1 MFNTIINRSHRSLS
15 RVELSDEQ
23 IRAQAP
29 SVFASAPQAGVSE
42 RYTFLPTAQIISRM
56 RQEGWAPVE
65 VQQQAVRLE
74 GRMGF
79 QKHVIRFQRRDEI
92 AKPGEFTPEIAL
104 VNSHDRS
111 SAYQIHG
118 ALYRFVCSN
127 GLMVSDSTIERVS
140 IRHSGRETEEVIAA
154 SFEMLAQI
162 PQLTERVN
170 AFRSRQLTPGEQHLF
185 AQRAIEAR
193 WEDVKLAP
201 VGADKILSP
210 RRREDTG
217 ADLWSVYNRVQENL
231 LRGGQR
237 DWSQRRQDGRRIGKS
252 RPITGLDESIRV
264 NKELW
269 SLAETLRTGNLAQ
282 N

>member
-1 MFNTIINRSHRSLS
+1 MFNTIINRSHRSLA
-15 RVELSDEQ
+15 RIELSDEQ
-23 IRAQAP
+23 IKVQAP
-29 SVFASAPQAGVSE
+29 SVFAAAPQAGVSE
-42 RYTFLPTAQIISRM
+42 RYLFLPTSTIVNRM

-65 VQQQAVRLE
+65 VQQQAVRVE

-79 QKHVIRFQRRDEI
+79 QKHVIRFQRRDQI
-92 AKPGEFTPEIAL
+92 AKPGEYTPELCL

-118 ALYRFVCSN
+118 ALYRFVCAN

-140 IRHSGRETEEVIAA
+140 IRHSGRETDEVIAA
-154 SFEMLAQI
+154 SFSMLAQI

-170 AFRSRQLTPGEQHLF
+170 AFRARQLTPAEQHLF
-185 AQRAIEAR
+185 AERALQLR
-193 WEDVKLAP
+193 WEDLRFAP
-201 VGADKILSP
+201 VRPEKILWP
-210 RRREDTG
+210 RRTEDTG
-217 ADLWSVYNRVQENL
+217 ADLWTVYNRVQENL

-237 DWSQRRQDGRRIGKS
+237 DYFQRRDNGRRIGKS

-264 NKELW
+264 NKQLW
-269 SLAETLRTGNLAQ
+269 ELAEALRSGKLAA

>member
-1 MFNTIINRSHRSLS
+1 MFSSIIHRNTRSLA
-15 RVELSDEQ
+15 RIELSDEQ
-23 IRAQAP
+23 IRNQAP
-29 SVFASAPQAGVSE
+29 SIFAAAPVAGVSE
-42 RYTFLPTAQIISRM
+42 RYTFLPTAQIVGRM

-65 VQQQAVRLE
+65 VQQQAVRVE

-118 ALYRFVCSN
+118 ALYRFVCAN

-140 IRHSGRETEEVIAA
+140 IRHSGRETDEVIAA
-154 SFEMLAQI
+154 SFSMLAQI

-170 AFRSRQLTPGEQHLF
+170 AFRARQLTPAEQHQF
-185 AQRAIEAR
+185 AERALQLR
-193 WEDVKLAP
+193 WDDLRFSP
-201 VGADKILSP
+201 VGVEKILWP
-210 RRREDTG
+210 RRTEDTG
-217 ADLWSVYNRVQENL
+217 ADLWTVYNRVQENL

-237 DWSQRRQDGRRIGKS
+237 DWHQRRENGRRIGKS

-264 NKELW
+264 NKQLW
-269 SLAETLRTGNLAQ
+269 ELAEALRSGKLAA